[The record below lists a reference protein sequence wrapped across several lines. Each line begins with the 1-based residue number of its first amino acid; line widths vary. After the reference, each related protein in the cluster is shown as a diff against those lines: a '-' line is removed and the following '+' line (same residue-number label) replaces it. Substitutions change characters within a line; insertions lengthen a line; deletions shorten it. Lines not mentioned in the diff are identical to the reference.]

1 MLSIVIITVYVNV
14 QLMALPY
21 LKTEIMMMLLLIRLG
36 KIMPKMMRIDNDCN
50 HIDMMMM
57 MMMML
62 IDCID
67 LGSLTFVYARTQQN
81 EYFFLNI

>member
-57 MMMML
+57 MML

-81 EYFFLNI
+81 EYIFLNI